1 MDHSTPETRL
11 DALEIF
17 ASLDPAERETLAAEF
32 ATVSLNR
39 GCVLLRQGD
48 TADALYVVV
57 SGRFSVT
64 VDGRRAPLAEIGPGQ
79 PIGEIAFLAGGTRT
93 ATVTAMRDSL
103 LLRLDRADFEAL
115 SIARPSI
122 WRTLTITLAQRLA
135 RETAIRPAPP
145 DPRPRT
151 IVVVRAGASP
161 VPAAFTARLADVL
174 RRHATSRVVTSSE
187 LARHLHSRAGIDTPE
202 ATRAMN
208 ALEYDADFVLF
219 LADAE
224 VTPWSEKVIR
234 QADMVLAVGDS
245 GAAPAPNAL
254 EKLAETYVSREGRR
268 LVLIHPRRGPTT
280 GTARW
285 LTGRELA
292 MHHHVALDGDSDLE
306 RLFRFINGTALG
318 LVACGGGAFC
328 TAHTGVY
335 QALIEAGLKFDI
347 MGGTS
352 GGSAFTAAFALGTA
366 PERIDEVVRDI
377 FVTHGAMRRYTLP
390 IYSIVDHT
398 HYDRQLY
405 RHFGGIDIEDL
416 WIPYFAISTDLSSYE
431 LYRHRAGELWSAVR
445 ASGSVPGLLP
455 PYYTPDGRMLV
466 DGCLL
471 DNVPIKAMREIKSG
485 PNVVVNFRPPDL
497 ERFDVD
503 YGSLPSRGEL
513 AWSALTIWKKRSP
526 ASAPPIHTVLL
537 RSLMANRLDYR
548 RHMTAEDLMLS
559 PPFPADMGVL
569 DWHRHGEL
577 RSLSYAWCRTELD
590 RLAREGHPCL
600 EAAGVTATGLPPTTN
615 RD

>member
-1 MDHSTPETRL
+1 MDHSTPDNRL
-11 DALEIF
+11 NSLEIF
-17 ASLDPAERETLAAEF
+17 ASLDPNEREALAADF
-32 ATVSLNR
+32 DTVALKR
-39 GCVLLRQGD
+39 GDVLIRQGGA
-48 TADALYVVV
+48 ADALFVVV
-57 SGRFSVT
+57 SGRFAVT
-64 VDGRRAPLAEIGPGQ
+64 VDGRRSPLAEIGPGQ

-103 LLRLDRADFEAL
+103 VLRLDRGDFDAL
-115 SIARPSI
+115 STSRPSI
-122 WRTLTITLAQRLA
+122 WKTLTITLAKRLA
-135 RETAIRPAPP
+135 DETALRPSPP

-151 IVVVRAGASP
+151 IAIIRAGASAIP
-161 VPAAFTARLADVL
+161 SDFAARLARVFGA
-174 RRHATSRVVTSSE
+174 HAATRLVSSAE
-187 LARHLHSRAGIDTPE
+187 MARHFLVDTAE
-202 ATRAMN
+202 ATRALN
-208 ALEYDADFVLF
+208 ALEHDADFVLF
-219 LADAE
+219 VADAE
-224 VTPWSEKVIR
+224 PTPWSEKVIR
-234 QADMVLAVGDS
+234 QADMVLAIGLSSDQ
-245 GAAPAPNAL
+245 PAPNAL
-254 EKLAETYVSREGRR
+254 ERLAVSYVPTEARR
-268 LVLIHPRRGPTT
+268 LVLIHPRRGPVS
-280 GTARW
+280 GTSRW
-285 LTGRELA
+285 LAGREIA
-292 MHHHVALDGDSDLE
+292 MHHHIALDGDRDLE
-306 RLFRFINGTALG
+306 RLFRFVNGTALG

-335 QALIEAGLKFDI
+335 QALIEAGLEFDI

-366 PERIDEVVRDI
+366 PERIDDVVRDI

-390 IYSIVDHT
+390 LYSIVDHT

-416 WIPYFAISTDLSSYE
+416 WIPYFAISTDLSSYD
-431 LYRHRAGELWSAVR
+431 LYRHRTGELWSAVR

-455 PYYTPDGRMLV
+455 PFYTSDGRMLV

-503 YGSLPSRGEL
+503 YSTLPSRGEL
-513 AWSALTIWKKRSP
+513 AWSALTAWKGRS
-526 ASAPPIHTVLL
+526 ARSAPPIHTVLL

-548 RHMTAEDLMLS
+548 RHMTADDLMLC

-577 RSLSYAWCRTELD
+577 RATSYAWCREELV
-590 RLAREGHPCL
+590 RLIGEGHPCL
-600 EAAGVTATGLPPTTN
+600 TTALAAATGLPPRGN